1 MSSTPSK
8 LHRRDVL
15 RGATVTATAAAAG
28 LVAAPAL
35 ALGGRRQEGVIRV
48 GVVGLRGRGGNHIQ
62 GFKRLEGVEVV
73 ALCDVDAG
81 VLERR
86 AAELEPGVSKADRK
100 VAAFEDV
107 RDMLA
112 RDDVDVVS
120 LATPNHLHAL
130 HTIWAC
136 EAGKDVYVEKPV
148 SHNIWEGKR
157 MVEVAARTGRI
168 VQSGM
173 QSRSHRAVQE
183 SIAWLDAGGI
193 GAPRY
198 AQGLCYKPRK
208 SIGLVDGPQDPPS
221 GVNHDLWSGPR
232 EAGPV
237 MRRQYHYDWHWQ
249 WPFGN
254 GDFGN
259 QGVHQVDLCR
269 RMLGVSALPRR
280 VVAVGGRFGYMD
292 NGTTPNTMFA
302 FYDLEPAPMI
312 FEVRGLPK
320 DLASQEGDLWG
331 RNMPREF
338 GLTIGSILHAEDG
351 RLAIS
356 SNYGRAVAYD
366 RDGKEIR
373 RWEGGGDHFANFIA
387 AVRARDPE
395 LLNAD
400 VNEGH
405 LSAAYCHLANDS
417 YQLGGEDS
425 MGAIERTLGGDPEA
439 ADAARRFA
447 AHLEANGV
455 DLDRERPTFGRV
467 LAVDPEEQRYVGDVE
482 ADALMRGAYRDGF
495 QVPRKG

>member
-1 MSSTPSK
+1 M
-8 LHRRDVL
+8 
-15 RGATVTATAAAAG
+15 
-28 LVAAPAL
+28 
-35 ALGGRRQEGVIRV
+35 
-48 GVVGLRGRGGNHIQ
+48 
-62 GFKRLEGVEVV
+62 
-73 ALCDVDAG
+73 
-81 VLERR
+81 
-86 AAELEPGVSKADRK
+86 
-100 VAAFEDV
+100 
-107 RDMLA
+107 
-112 RDDVDVVS
+112 
-120 LATPNHLHAL
+120 
-130 HTIWAC
+130 
-136 EAGKDVYVEKPV
+136 
-148 SHNIWEGKR
+148 
-157 MVEVAARTGRI
+157 
-168 VQSGM
+168 
-173 QSRSHRAVQE
+173 
-183 SIAWLDAGGI
+183 
-193 GAPRY
+193 
-198 AQGLCYKPRK
+198 
-208 SIGLVDGPQDPPS
+208 DGPQDPPS

-338 GLTIGSILHAEDG
+338 GLTIGSILHAEEG

-366 RDGKEIR
+366 RDGKELR
-373 RWEGGGDHFANFIA
+373 RWEGGGEHLANFFW
-387 AVRARDPE
+387 AVLERDPE
-395 LLNAD
+395 LRNAE
-400 VNEGH
+400 VTEGH
-405 LSAAYCHLANDS
+405 VSADYCLLANDS

-425 MGAIERTLGGDPEA
+425 MGASERTLGGDPEA

>member
-1 MSSTPSK
+1 MNPSNK
-8 LHRRDVL
+8 QVLRRDVL
-15 RGATVTATAAAAG
+15 RGTTAAAAS
-28 LVAAPAL
+28 LLAAPAL
-35 ALGGRRQEGVIRV
+35 ALGSRSQEGVIRV

-62 GFKRLEGVEVV
+62 GFSRLDGVEVV

-86 AAELEPGVSKADRK
+86 ASELEPGVSKADRK

-112 RDDVDVVS
+112 RDDIDAVS

-148 SHNIWEGKR
+148 SHNIWEGRR
-157 MVEVAARTGRI
+157 MVEVAERTGRI

-208 SIGLVDGPQDPPS
+208 SIGLIDGPKAPPA

-232 EAGPV
+232 QAGPV
-237 MRRQYHYDWHWQ
+237 ERQQYHYDWHWQ
-249 WPFGN
+249 FPFGN

-269 RMLGVSALPRR
+269 RMLGVSKLPRR
-280 VVAVGGRFGYMD
+280 TVAVGGRFGYED
-292 NGTTPNTMFA
+292 DGTTPNTMFA

-312 FEVRGLPK
+312 FEVRGLPR
-320 DLASQEGDLWG
+320 DLEAQTNGKWG
-331 RNMPREF
+331 GSMDREF
-338 GLTIGSILHAEDG
+338 GLTIGSLLHAEDG

-356 SNYGRAVAYD
+356 SNYGRAIAYD
-366 RDGKEIR
+366 RKGEEIR
-373 RWEGGGDHFANFIA
+373 RWEGGGDHFANFID
-387 AVRARDPE
+387 AVRKRDPE
-395 LLNAD
+395 VLNAD

-405 LSAAYCHLANDS
+405 ISAAYCHLANDS
-417 YQLGGEDS
+417 YMLGCADS
-425 MGAIERTLGGDPEA
+425 MGSIERTLGGDPEA
-439 ADAARRFA
+439 QDAARRFRT
-447 AHLEANGV
+447 HLEANGV
-455 DLDRERPTFGRV
+455 DLNEHRPTFGRV
-467 LAVDPEEQRYVGDVE
+467 LAVDREEERYVGDDE
-482 ADALMRGAYRDGF
+482 ATALMRGTYRDGF
-495 QVPRKG
+495 AVPGKG